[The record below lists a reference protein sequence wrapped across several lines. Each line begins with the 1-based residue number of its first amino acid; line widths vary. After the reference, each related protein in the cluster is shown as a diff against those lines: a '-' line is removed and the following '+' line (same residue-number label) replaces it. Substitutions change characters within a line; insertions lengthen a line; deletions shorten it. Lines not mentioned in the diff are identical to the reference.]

1 MKKLKLFFAL
11 SFVAVM
17 SATTAMAQSA
27 ETTMNVTA
35 ELLSGL
41 QITNVNNLQL
51 GSFVLTA
58 DAAPTNNSFTL
69 DPYGG
74 SSTGLQG
81 IATVSSPVRGSF
93 QVAGSPNTNVTITI
107 SESVDLAHATNNIA
121 KFTLTTTV
129 DDPEFASSNGNLTR
143 SVTLSALGDTGPISV
158 GGILSGIDSDDP
170 AGAYTGTINITVA
183 Y

>member
-17 SATTAMAQSA
+17 SATAAMAQSA
-27 ETTMNVTA
+27 ASTMDVTA

-41 QITNVNNLQL
+41 QITNVNALQL

-58 DAAPTNNSFTL
+58 DAPATDNSFTL
-69 DPYGG
+69 DPYSGNSIG
-74 SSTGLQG
+74 SE

-93 QVAGSPNTNVTITI
+93 QAAGSPNTNVTITI
-107 SESVDLAHATNNIA
+107 SGSVDLTHDTNTDA
-121 KFTLTTTV
+121 KFTLATAV
-129 DDPEFASSNGNLTR
+129 DDPEFASFNGNLTKV
-143 SVTLSALGDTGPISV
+143 VTLSALGDTDPIYV
-158 GGILSGIDSDDP
+158 GGILGGIDLADP
-170 AGAYTGTINITVA
+170 AGAYTGTIDITVA

>member
-17 SATTAMAQSA
+17 SATAAMAQSA
-27 ETTMNVTA
+27 TSTMDVTA

-41 QITNVNNLQL
+41 QITNVNALQL

-58 DAAPTNNSFTL
+58 EALDIDNSFTL
-69 DPYGG
+69 DPYSGN
-74 SSTGLQG
+74 SIGLPE
-81 IATVSSPVRGSF
+81 IATVLSPVRGSF

-107 SESVDLAHATNNIA
+107 SGSVDLTHGTNTDA
-121 KFTLTTTV
+121 KFTLATAV
-129 DDPEFASSNGNLTR
+129 DGFGLNSDGNL
-143 SVTLSALGDTGPISV
+143 SSVVTLSAQGDTDPIYV
-158 GGILSGIDSDDP
+158 GGTLGGIDSADP
-170 AGAYTGTINITVA
+170 AGAYTGTIDITVA

>member
-17 SATTAMAQSA
+17 SATAAMAQSA
-27 ETTMNVTA
+27 TSTMDVTA

-41 QITNVNNLQL
+41 QITNVNTLQL

-58 DAAPTNNSFTL
+58 DANPTGNSFTL
-69 DPYGG
+69 DPYSGN
-74 SSTGLQG
+74 SIGLPE

-107 SESVDLAHATNNIA
+107 SGSVDLTHGTNTDA
-121 KFTLTTTV
+121 KFTLATAV
-129 DDPEFASSNGNLTR
+129 DGFGLNSDGNL
-143 SVTLSALGDTGPISV
+143 SSVVTLSAQGDTDPIYV
-158 GGILSGIDSDDP
+158 GGTLGGIDSADP
-170 AGAYTGTINITVA
+170 AGAYTGTIDITVA